1 MASGSELKR
10 RMKRN
15 HDDDK
20 EESDE
25 NKLQSDGNADVEMEV
40 EMAEHGGSGYEDEVF
55 SCVCSFPLTL
65 YLWFLVMMTPRKRR
79 GPRRRWRTGT

>member
-1 MASGSELKR
+1 MASASVVGPVASGSELKR

-25 NKLQSDGNADVEMEV
+25 NKLQSDGIADVEMEV
-40 EMAEHGGSGYEDEVF
+40 EMVEHGGSG
-55 SCVCSFPLTL
+55 
-65 YLWFLVMMTPRKRR
+65 
-79 GPRRRWRTGT
+79 